1 MSDKKIIPAPN
12 INRNRESSFHFEDIT
27 EYSFCNCR
35 LLPVNCSWPECICDI
50 CLDFRENCECLKDDE
65 QK

>member
-12 INRNRESSFHFEDIT
+12 ININRKSSTFFEDIT

-35 LLPVNCSWPECICDI
+35 LPSMNCAWPECICDI
-50 CLDFRENCECLKDDE
+50 CLDFQENCECIKDD
-65 QK
+65 K